1 VASFLSPAAASP
13 YSRPM
18 MLDLLFTLGQAGSA
32 PMLEAQLAFKH
43 N

>member
-1 VASFLSPAAASP
+1 
-13 YSRPM
+13 M
-18 MLDLLFTLGQAGSA
+18 MLDLLFTLGQAPE